1 MKVKNVFTTGE
12 RPAQDNTC
20 CAGRSFS
27 HVNACRLDAPDS
39 HLDSQ
44 SKISYHFHL
53 SPAQHNDLRF

>member
-1 MKVKNVFTTGE
+1 MKVKNVFTTCE
-12 RPAQDNTC
+12 RPAQYNTC

-44 SKISYHFHL
+44 SKISCQFHL
-53 SPAQHNDLRF
+53 FPGQNNDVRF